1 MKTTRRTVLL
11 ASLCLVATT
20 ASTAWAQT
28 PSWPHK
34 PITLVVPYPAGG
46 VTDVQARALGASIGP
61 TLGQPVVIENR
72 AGAGGSIG
80 SSYVAQ
86 QAPDG
91 YTLVIGTQSTHA
103 ANKAL
108 YKDLRYDPLK
118 SFTPIH
124 GFIEI
129 SPLLGVHPSRPYQTL
144 EEFIAYAKANPGS
157 IRYGSAGIGSG
168 GHLIGEIFQSVTG
181 VQLTHIPYK
190 GTSQV
195 VTDLIGGHIDAAF
208 DPPMTLLQ
216 PMLANQIRP
225 LAFMGNE
232 RLKALPNVPTVAE
245 AGVPGAQIPT
255 WTAIYAP
262 AGTPTPVVRQLA
274 DAIGK
279 AMQTKALQDMVAS
292 YGGVL
297 MQDVQ
302 EARLE
307 EFSRAQFDKWHGI
320 AVASGAQLD

>member
-1 MKTTRRTVLL
+1 MYTTRRTALL
-11 ASLCLVATT
+11 ASLCLVA
-20 ASTAWAQT
+20 STGWTQSA
-28 PSWPHK
+28 PWPQK

-46 VTDVQARALGASIGP
+46 ITDVQARALGASIGAS
-61 TLGQPVVIENR
+61 LGQPIVVENR

-80 SSYVAQ
+80 TSYVAQ
-86 QAPDG
+86 QAADG

-118 SFTPIH
+118 SFTPVH

-129 SPLLGVHPSRPYQTL
+129 SPLLGVNPSRPYQSL

-181 VQLTHIPYK
+181 VKLTHIPYK

-216 PMLANQIRP
+216 PMLAGQVRP
-225 LAFMGNE
+225 LAFMGGQ
-232 RLKALPNVPTVAE
+232 RLKALPDVPTVAE

-262 AGTPTPVVRQLA
+262 AGTPAPVVQQLG
-274 DAIGK
+274 DAIAK
-279 AMQTKALQDMVAS
+279 AMQRDRKSV
-292 YGGVL
+292 V
-297 MQDVQ
+297 
-302 EARLE
+302 
-307 EFSRAQFDKWHGI
+307 
-320 AVASGAQLD
+320 